1 MTPSTRIRLVT
12 AGVAVAAAA
21 TVVGVVLATRQ
32 DPPQP
37 KAQCKQA
44 PAPLIVPG
52 VGNAQAVPAVRAAFA
67 DWPQG
72 TLDDLEAL
80 ASDYPGDPVVQFNY
94 GIALDCR
101 GYLEN
106 AEQALETAKRTGKN
120 TQYQIDA
127 DVLLHPQYFQD
138 GYPIFVP
145 VSHDELLIRGSLQQ
159 REGHQVTA
167 ERLYAEDARL
177 HPDDVEA
184 LVAAAVGRFD
194 EDDLNASFSRL
205 GPLTTRFPKSQVAHY
220 YLGLLSVWIGDGKQA
235 IPQFKKALALG
246 PRTALGKQTAVLL
259 QKIAQAGSPSPAR

>member
-1 MTPSTRIRLVT
+1 MSPAARIRLVT
-12 AGVAVAAAA
+12 AGIAVAAAA
-21 TVVGVVLATRQ
+21 TVVGVVLATGQ
-32 DPPQP
+32 DPSQP

-44 PAPLIVPG
+44 PSPLILPG
-52 VGNAQAVPAVRAAFA
+52 VGNAQAAPAVRAAFA
-67 DWPQG
+67 DWPRG

-101 GYLEN
+101 GFLEN
-106 AEQALETAKRTGKN
+106 AEQALQSAKRSGKN

-145 VSHDELLIRGSLQQ
+145 VSHNPLLVRGSLQQ
-159 REGHQVTA
+159 REGHQVSA
-167 ERLYAEDARL
+167 EQLYARAARL
-177 HPDDVEA
+177 HPNDPEA

-205 GPLTTRFPKSQVAHY
+205 GPLVKRFPRSQVAHY

-235 IPQFKKALALG
+235 IPQFKEALALG
-246 PRTALGKQTAVLL
+246 PKTALGKQTATLL
-259 QKIAQAGSPSPAR
+259 QKIAQAGSASSAR